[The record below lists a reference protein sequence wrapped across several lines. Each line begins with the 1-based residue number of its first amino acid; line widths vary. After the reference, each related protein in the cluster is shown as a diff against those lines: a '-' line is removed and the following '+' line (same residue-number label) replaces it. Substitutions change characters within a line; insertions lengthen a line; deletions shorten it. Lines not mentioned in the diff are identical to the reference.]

1 MTQEQQE
8 ALLKNLESQLKS
20 LDSAYNVESQR
31 QMLLMKQKLAL
42 RKEKVERAQKLRDQL
57 KAQEEKEATAAIK
70 KKLGGLFKKQG
81 TINLDKDIN
90 DNSELMKRLRA
101 WKIAKRSNEEKLYAE
116 KVAKCEVDLD
126 EAQTKIMILKLLQTE
141 KMLKEIRRQV
151 KKFARPAKQYGI
163 ARQSSR
169 MSGVRSIRGS
179 ESNLNRMRSQQ
190 NGGSQLSRRQSNKP
204 SRIGRRATGME

>member
-81 TINLDKDIN
+81 TINLDKDMN

-101 WKIAKRSNEEKLYAE
+101 WKIAKRTNEEKAYAE

-141 KMLKEIRRQV
+141 KMLKEIRR
-151 KKFARPAKQYGI
+151 
-163 ARQSSR
+163 
-169 MSGVRSIRGS
+169 
-179 ESNLNRMRSQQ
+179 
-190 NGGSQLSRRQSNKP
+190 
-204 SRIGRRATGME
+204 